1 MYILTTIIFL
11 LIMINQSYSN
21 TILKDNF
28 QNPEKWFFVSDNVMG
43 GVSSGK
49 VFFNSK
55 DDENYAYMSGNVSTK
70 NNGGFIQIRRK
81 LNNINL
87 SKSQYIKVIA
97 KGNNQKYFVHI
108 RTTGTI
114 FPWQYYQL
122 DFNVEEDYKVI
133 KLPIKEFKR
142 SGSFLS
148 KTINSKNITSIG
160 LVAFGRNHL
169 AKLYIKEI
177 EFLE

>member
-1 MYILTTIIFL
+1 MYIISTITFL
-11 LIMINQSYSN
+11 LIMITQSYSD

-28 QNPEKWFFVSDNVMG
+28 QNPEKWSFLSDQVMG

-55 DDENYAYMSGNVSTK
+55 NDKNYAYLSGKVSTK

-97 KGNNQKYFVHI
+97 KGNNQKYFIHI
-108 RTTGTI
+108 RTTGTF

-122 DFNVEEDYKVI
+122 DFNVEENYKAM
-133 KLPIKEFKR
+133 KLPIKDFKR

-148 KTINSKNITSIG
+148 KTINPKSITSIG
-160 LVAFGRNHL
+160 LVAFGRDHL
-169 AKLYIKEI
+169 AELYIQEI
-177 EFLE
+177 EFIE

>member
-1 MYILTTIIFL
+1 
-11 LIMINQSYSN
+11 MITQSYSD

-28 QNPEKWFFVSDNVMG
+28 QNPEKWSFLSDQVMG

-55 DDENYAYMSGNVSTK
+55 NDKNYAYLSGKVSTQ

-97 KGNNQKYFVHI
+97 KGNNQKYFIHI
-108 RTTGTI
+108 RTTGTF

-122 DFNVEEDYKVI
+122 DFNVEENYKVMT
-133 KLPIKEFKR
+133 LPIKDFKR

-148 KTINSKNITSIG
+148 KIINPKSITSIG
-160 LVAFGRNHL
+160 LVAFGRDHL
-169 AKLYIKEI
+169 AELYIQEI
-177 EFLE
+177 EFIE